1 MIGSILVLTV
11 SLILFLYWFRYTCLL
26 ILSARPAKDYGRQ
39 VAEANQLSFPEIRDE
54 LRGATAASVSLAKLE
69 TSLERDF
76 RLLNCLI
83 SQAAESPLGG
93 LALEERILLVDYKIM
108 KAWCKLTRPIAVSQA
123 RRALEEMS
131 DIVAHFANVTGE
143 RQAVPVTTR

>member
-1 MIGSILVLTV
+1 MIGSILVLTL

-26 ILSARPAKDYGRQ
+26 ILSAKPAKDYGRQ

-54 LRGATAASVSLAKLE
+54 LRGRVTASASLSKLE

-83 SQAAESPLGG
+83 RQASESPLGG
-93 LALEERILLVDYKIM
+93 LGLEERILLVDYRIM
-108 KAWCKLTRPIAVSQA
+108 KVWCKLTRPVAVSQA

-131 DIVAHFANVTGE
+131 DIVAHFANAMGE
-143 RQAVPVTTR
+143 RQAVPVSTR

>member
-26 ILSARPAKDYGRQ
+26 ILSAKPARDYGRQ
-39 VAEANQLSFPEIRDE
+39 VVEANRLGLPEIRDT
-54 LRGATAASVSLAKLE
+54 LRGAALTPVILSKVEA
-69 TSLERDF
+69 SLERDF
-76 RLLNCLI
+76 RLLSCLM
-83 SQAAESPLGG
+83 GG

-108 KAWCKLTRPIAVSQA
+108 KAWYKLTRPIAMSQA
-123 RRALEEMS
+123 RRALEEMA
-131 DIVAHFANVTGE
+131 DVVAHFANAMGE